1 MPTLYNGLNHSINQV
16 VFFNDPAVTGP
27 ITIAA
32 DGLVSEAN
40 VAPAMMLNG
49 GAYRL
54 GVYGLLSSTA
64 AFGRGL
70 ELGTAVAANQKSVVT
85 IARGGEIHGT
95 DYAITAF
102 HAATITNNGTLSGA
116 SGIYAIDALTAYSI
130 TNTGTISA
138 LASNAAIWADGGG
151 AHTISNSG
159 TITGRI
165 EGSFT
170 SDSVE
175 TITNTGTLN
184 GQIWARGGNDVVNN
198 SGQINDHVY
207 LDGGDDN
214 LVNTGTITG
223 DINGWDGADTI
234 QNDGT
239 LKGNLLSGTGNDVLS
254 NSGTIN
260 GTVDA
265 WDGNDSFTNIGT
277 VNGWILMG
285 TGNDSFTGGAA
296 RDMVADGAG
305 RDVYSLG
312 DGIDNFDAVG
322 EGSATGN
329 DQVNGGLNAGIDIAS
344 GIFGDEYN
352 ASDATTA
359 VILNLGTSLGTD
371 VVTGLTHTA
380 SRATGAEV
388 GTDVVRGFETAYMG
402 SGDDV
407 AFGSTSANY
416 LYGGAGADHLFGG
429 NGNDYLFGDTG
440 TDSLMG
446 GAGGDILDGGLDAE
460 LDTIIYTALSEST
473 AGGTGR
479 DRLQNFMSE
488 DRIDFT
494 RVVGVDVH
502 YIGTGVAF
510 DGSLGALRVTSTTDG
525 WLIQVDTDGNN
536 VANFAIS
543 VLDADHTNVTD
554 WSTSFLV

>member
-16 VFFNDPAVTGP
+16 VFFNDPVLTGP

-70 ELGTAVAANQKSVVT
+70 ELGTAVAANQKSVVA

-95 DYAITAF
+95 DYAITSF

-116 SGIYAIDALTAYSI
+116 SGIYAVDALISYTI
-130 TNTGTISA
+130 TNRGTISA
-138 LASNAAIWADGGG
+138 LAANAAIWTDGGG
-151 AHTISNSG
+151 THTISNSG

-170 SDSVE
+170 SDSIE
-175 TITNTGTLN
+175 SITNTGTLN
-184 GQIWARGGNDVVNN
+184 GQIWARGGNDVISNA
-198 SGQINDHVY
+198 GRINDHVF

-239 LKGNLLSGTGNDVLS
+239 LTGNLLSGTGNDVLN

-265 WDGNDSFTNIGT
+265 WEGNDSFTNTGT
-277 VNGWILMG
+277 VNGWIFMG
-285 TGNDSFTGGAA
+285 TGNDSFTGGVT
-296 RDMVADGAG
+296 REMVADEAG
-305 RDVYSLG
+305 RDIYSFG

-322 EGSATGN
+322 TGSASGV
-329 DQVNGGLNAGIDIAS
+329 DSLNGGDQTGRDIAQ
-344 GIFGDEYN
+344 GIYGDEYN
-352 ASDATTA
+352 ASDATQA
-359 VILNLGTSLGTD
+359 VFINLNNTVGTD
-371 VVTGLTHTA
+371 VVTGLTYQIL
-380 SRATGAEV
+380 RATGTET
-388 GTDVVRGFETAYMG
+388 GTDVLRGFETVYVGAG
-402 SGDDV
+402 NDV
-407 AFGSTSANY
+407 VFGNASANY
-416 LYGGAGADHLFGG
+416 INGGAGADHLFGG
-429 NGNDYLFGDTG
+429 NGNDHLFGNTG
-440 TDSLMG
+440 RDSLMG
-446 GAGGDILDGGLDAE
+446 GAGGDILDGGLDAVR
-460 LDTIIYTALSEST
+460 DTIIYTALTESA

-479 DRLQNFMSE
+479 DRLQNVMTQ

-494 RVVGVDVH
+494 RVSTVDVH
-502 YIGTGVAF
+502 YIGTQVAF
-510 DGSLGALRVTSTTDG
+510 DGSLGALRVMSTSDG